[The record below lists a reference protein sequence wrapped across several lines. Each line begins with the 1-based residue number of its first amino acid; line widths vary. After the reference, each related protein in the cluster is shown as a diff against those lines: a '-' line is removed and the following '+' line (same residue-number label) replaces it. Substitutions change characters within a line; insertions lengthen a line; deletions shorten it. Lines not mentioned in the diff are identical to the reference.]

1 MQSCRAGSGAT
12 HGSDFLPRFNFLLFP
27 DQHCIVMSVGT
38 QVIIVVFDD
47 NKITV
52 TAQRVT
58 GIDDAP
64 ICGRDNSL
72 SLTACNIDTFIA
84 AFRATKV
91 LDNLAISRPAPCEIG
106 ELVDVLL
113 AVGWVVLTVGCRHR
127 RDNRCGRGR
136 WFIIRQHLVSTLFT

>member
-72 SLTACNIDTFIA
+72 SLTACNINTFIA
-84 AFRATKV
+84 AF
-91 LDNLAISRPAPCEIG
+91 APLKFSITLPSVGQRHEEIG

-113 AVGWVVLTVGCRHR
+113 AVGWLC
-127 RDNRCGRGR
+127 
-136 WFIIRQHLVSTLFT
+136 